1 MNTPSCCEQTN
12 RIYALKENQCFKII
26 YVLVCYNVK
35 NIFIECACFVAQGK
49 TRCLYVHV
57 IDILQ
62 TQ

>member
-1 MNTPSCCEQTN
+1 MKKPSCCEQNN
-12 RIYALKENQCFKII
+12 RIYALKEYQCFKII

-35 NIFIECACFVAQGK
+35 NIFIKFACFAAQGK
-49 TRCLYVHV
+49 RRCLCVHV